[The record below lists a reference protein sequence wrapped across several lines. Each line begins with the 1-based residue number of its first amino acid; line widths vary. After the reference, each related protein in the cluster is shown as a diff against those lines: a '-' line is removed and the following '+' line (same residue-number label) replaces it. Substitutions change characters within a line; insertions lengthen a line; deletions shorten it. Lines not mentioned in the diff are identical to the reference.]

1 MTTVH
6 WKDII
11 GKDFMQRFIDMVKA
25 EQYLNHKGLPW
36 STMADKFGLDDLQ
49 KYSEKRSFMRLHGW
63 FKSYMEN
70 GELRFMSIHPI
81 DRKYISLSQ
90 YLTARDAQRMADDEE
105 EYYSVKDAVRAAIPK
120 PRKDIDG
127 DDDFVPE
134 IEVTP

>member
-1 MTTVH
+1 MNVVH
-6 WKDII
+6 WSNV
-11 GKDFMQRFIDMVKA
+11 VKA
-25 EQYLNHKGLPW
+25 DFLDRFKEIAKAEYFAGLKDLSTDTLHK
-36 STMADKFGLDDLQ
+36 KFGEDMEEYA
-49 KYSEKRSFMRLHGW
+49 KYRAFLRSHGW
-63 FKSYMEN
+63 FKSYLDN
-70 GELRFMSIHPI
+70 GELHFTSIYPI

-105 EYYSVKDAVRAAIPK
+105 EYYSVKDAVKTAMPK